1 MSIPQAL
8 TGFSSKAYFSLD
20 QATAWIDT
28 VAAGLAE
35 RPGQGEG
42 AYICVPFPLV
52 DRFVTALGP
61 LGVEIGVQDLSAH
74 PLGAYTGE
82 VPAEL
87 LAALGARYTMVG
99 HPERRKYQGETD
111 ELVRAKIEAAV
122 DAGIVP
128 ILVCGEPTADDDPV
142 PVLTEQVE
150 RAFGGLPEGAEV
162 IAAYEPTWAI
172 GAPQPAPPE
181 HIARTVEALRG
192 VLQNTVSEFRIVY
205 GGSAVPGTYADIA
218 GAATSAAQTPE
229 GIFLGRGGL
238 DADRFLASVDE
249 VRAHAPA
256 ER

>member
-1 MSIPQAL
+1 VSIPQAL

-52 DRFVTALGP
+52 
-61 LGVEIGVQDLSAH
+61 
-74 PLGAYTGE
+74 AYTGE

-99 HPERRKYQGETD
+99 HPERRKYQGESD

-192 VLQNTVSEFRIVY
+192 VLENTVSEFRIVY